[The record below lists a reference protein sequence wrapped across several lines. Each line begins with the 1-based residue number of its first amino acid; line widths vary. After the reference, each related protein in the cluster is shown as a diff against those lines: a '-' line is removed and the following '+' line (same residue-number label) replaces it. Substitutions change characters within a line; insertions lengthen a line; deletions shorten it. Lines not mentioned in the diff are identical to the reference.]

1 MVAAKSTVAYL
12 QTVLPGQTDAWYQ
25 RIAAEITAG
34 RMPLPKVETIPE
46 SETTPTP
53 INPARQRFLNSEPKQ
68 ETSPQVSEP
77 AKPRQVYQHQP
88 QNPLPKVAIP
98 NTPQAVL
105 EQFRKHRPDQKASA
119 ATKSK
124 LVRLVQGDRELAARL
139 VSFARAGNPDK
150 TEKWCWEKA
159 IHDLERDRG
168 R

>member
-1 MVAAKSTVAYL
+1 MVAAKSTVTYL
-12 QTVLPGQTDAWYQ
+12 QNIMPGQTNAWYQ

-34 RMPLPKVETIPE
+34 KMPLPTIDEVQLPMEVVAELPPPVATKPTVQRNSWHKPE
-46 SETTPTP
+46 AS
-53 INPARQRFLNSEPKQ
+53 AK
-68 ETSPQVSEP
+68 
-77 AKPRQVYQHQP
+77 AKPIYQHQP
-88 QNPLPKVAIP
+88 QNPPPKVGIP
-98 NTPQAVL
+98 NTPKAVL
-105 EQFRKHRPDQKASA
+105 EQFRKQRPEQKASA